1 MLKRIPKS
9 DISVRP
15 FKAYKEWNF
24 DNDSTE
30 ITVLEAVS
38 GNYSSTGSNIL
49 TSGSL
54 SGSIYNKH
62 SVYGQLR
69 AQFYNGYE
77 DNPFL
82 RFGDK
87 TLTYDIVEGTRE
99 RFLNNSAKVISIPQI
114 YVGEGIKK
122 GSATLIDGAFAYS
135 DDSHGNLIDLS
146 GDSITVST
154 LNAQNSVFNFKD
166 IALTEYSASLI
177 SANINSGEL
186 IVSYNS
192 VSYTMVIQ
200 KFDVENGIMIVDNI
214 PFLTGAGSTS
224 KIGNIFYS
232 QGLIVLTRSP
242 EKLLKTQW
250 DLYFKSTETIYEHE
264 YLLIVNESDYNV
276 STNPTAVS
284 TVGGSYETFIDDYGI
299 SKRVYTEQPVK
310 YIKKLTTL
318 ENGNILDY
326 RFSGSVSSSVT
337 HDYIKAGFEHYDLS
351 GSVDSTGSFLAPFIT
366 TIGLYDDDCDL
377 VAVAKLPKPIKSDP
391 EIPVNFIVRFDT

>member
-69 AQFYNGYE
+69 AQFYNGHE

-87 TLTYDIVEGTRE
+87 TLTYDIIEGTKE
-99 RFLNNSAKVISIPQI
+99 RFLSSSAKVISIPQI

-122 GSATLIDGAFAYS
+122 GSAVLTDGAFSYS

-146 GDSITVST
+146 GDLVTVS
-154 LNAQNSVFNFKD
+154 LSEKNSAIFNFKD
-166 IALTEYSASLI
+166 IALTEYSASLVR
-177 SANINSGEL
+177 ADINSGEL
-186 IVSYNS
+186 VLLYNS
-192 VSYTMVIQ
+192 VPYTMSIQ
-200 KFDVENGIMIVDNI
+200 TFDAESGLLTVDNI

-232 QGLIVLTRSP
+232 QGLLVLTRSP
-242 EKLLKTQW
+242 ETLLQTQW
-250 DLYFKSTETIYEHE
+250 DLTFKSTETIYEHE

-276 STNPTAVS
+276 STNPSAVS
-284 TVGGSYETFIDDYGI
+284 MVGGAYETFTDDYGKVVRI
-299 SKRVYTEQPVK
+299 YTEQPVK
-310 YIKKLTTL
+310 YIKKLSTL
-318 ENGNILDY
+318 ENGNTLDY
-326 RFSGSVSSSVT
+326 RFSGSVGNK
-337 HDYIKAGFEHYDLS
+337 KAGFEHYDLS

>member
-15 FKAYKEWNF
+15 FKAYKQWAF
-24 DNDSTE
+24 DYESTE
-30 ITVLEAVS
+30 ISVLEAVNGS
-38 GNYSSTGSNIL
+38 YSSTGSNIL

-54 SGSIYNKH
+54 SGSSYNKH

-69 AQFYNGYE
+69 AQFYNGHE

-82 RFGDK
+82 RFGNK

-122 GSATLIDGAFAYS
+122 GSAILTDGDNAYS
-135 DDSHGNLIDLS
+135 DDSYGNLIDLS
-146 GDSITVST
+146 GDLITVS
-154 LNAQNSVFNFKD
+154 LSNIQNSVFNFKD
-166 IALTEYSASLI
+166 IALTEYSASYSS
-177 SANINSGEL
+177 SADMNSGEL
-186 IVSYNS
+186 ILNYNN
-192 VSYTMVIQ
+192 VNYTLSIQ
-200 KFDVENGIMIVDNI
+200 TFDVESGIMKVDDI
-214 PFLTGAGSTS
+214 PFLTGAGATS

-232 QGLIVLTRSP
+232 QGLLVLTRSP
-242 EKLLKTQW
+242 ETLLQTQW
-250 DLYFKSTETIYEHE
+250 DLTFKSTETIYEHE

-276 STNPTAVS
+276 STNPSAVKS
-284 TVGGSYETFIDDYGI
+284 VGGAYESFTDDYGKV
-299 SKRVYTEQPVK
+299 KRIYTEQPVK

-318 ENGNILDY
+318 ENGNILDH
-326 RFSGSVSSSVT
+326 RFSGSVGN
-337 HDYIKAGFEHYDLS
+337 KLAGFEHYDLS

>member
-15 FKAYKEWNF
+15 FKAYKQWAF

-30 ITVLEAVS
+30 ITVLEAVNGS
-38 GNYSSTGSNIL
+38 YSSTGSNIL

-54 SGSIYNKH
+54 SGSSYNKH

-69 AQFYNGYE
+69 AQFYNGHE

-82 RFGDK
+82 RFGNK

-122 GSATLIDGAFAYS
+122 GSAILTDGAFAYS

-146 GDSITVST
+146 GDLITVSLSN
-154 LNAQNSVFNFKD
+154 LNSSVFNFKD
-166 IALTEYSASLI
+166 IALTEYSASLV
-177 SANINSGEL
+177 SADINSGEL
-186 IVSYNS
+186 VVSYNS

-200 KFDVENGIMIVDNI
+200 KFDVENGIMTVDNI
-214 PFLTGAGSTS
+214 PFLTGAGATS

-232 QGLIVLTRSP
+232 QGLLVLTRSP
-242 EKLLKTQW
+242 ETLLQTQW
-250 DLYFKSTETIYEHE
+250 DLTFKSTETIYEHE

-276 STNPTAVS
+276 STNPSAVKS
-284 TVGGSYETFIDDYGI
+284 VGGAYESFTDDYGKV
-299 SKRVYTEQPVK
+299 KRVYTEQPVK

-318 ENGNILDY
+318 ENGNILDH
-326 RFSGSVSSSVT
+326 RFSGSVGN
-337 HDYIKAGFEHYDLS
+337 KLAGFEHYDLS

>member
-69 AQFYNGYE
+69 AQFYNGHE

-87 TLTYDIVEGTRE
+87 TLTYDIVEGTKE
-99 RFLNNSAKVISIPQI
+99 RFLSNSAKVISIPQI

-122 GSATLIDGAFAYS
+122 GSAVLTDGTFAYS

-146 GDSITVST
+146 GDLVTVS
-154 LNAQNSVFNFKD
+154 LSEKNSAIFNFKD
-166 IALTEYSASLI
+166 IALTEYSASLVR
-177 SANINSGEL
+177 ADINSGEL
-186 IVSYNS
+186 VLLYNS
-192 VSYTMVIQ
+192 VPYTMSIQ
-200 KFDVENGIMIVDNI
+200 TFDIESGLLTVDNI
-214 PFLTGAGSTS
+214 PFLTGAGATS

-232 QGLIVLTRSP
+232 QGLVVLTRSP
-242 EKLLKTQW
+242 ETLLQSQW
-250 DLYFKSTETIYEHE
+250 DLTFKSTETIYEHE

-276 STNPTAVS
+276 STNPSAVS
-284 TVGGSYETFIDDYGI
+284 TVGGSYETFIDDYGK

-310 YIKKLTTL
+310 YIKKLSTL
-318 ENGNILDY
+318 ENGNTLDY
-326 RFSGSVSSSVT
+326 RFSGSVGNK
-337 HDYIKAGFEHYDLS
+337 KAGFEHYDLS

-391 EIPVNFIVRFDT
+391 ELPVNFIVRFDT

>member
-15 FKAYKEWNF
+15 FKAYKQWAF

-30 ITVLEAVS
+30 ITVLEAVNGS
-38 GNYSSTGSNIL
+38 YSSTGSNIL

-54 SGSIYNKH
+54 SGSSYNKH

-69 AQFYNGYE
+69 AQFYNGHE

-82 RFGDK
+82 RFGNK

-122 GSATLIDGAFAYS
+122 GSAILTDGAFAYS

-146 GDSITVST
+146 GDLITVSLSN
-154 LNAQNSVFNFKD
+154 LNSSVFNFKD
-166 IALTEYSASLI
+166 IALTEYSASLV
-177 SANINSGEL
+177 SADINSGQL
-186 IVSYNS
+186 VVLYNS
-192 VSYTMVIQ
+192 VNYTMSIQ
-200 KFDVENGIMIVDNI
+200 TFDIESGIMKVDDI
-214 PFLTGAGSTS
+214 PFLTGAGATS

-232 QGLIVLTRSP
+232 QGLLVLTRSS
-242 EKLLKTQW
+242 ETLLNTQW
-250 DLYFKSTETIYEHE
+250 DLTFKSTETIYEHE

-276 STNPTAVS
+276 STNPTAVKS
-284 TVGGSYETFIDDYGI
+284 VGGAYELFTDDYGKV
-299 SKRVYTEQPVK
+299 KRVYTEQPVK

-318 ENGNILDY
+318 ENGNSLDY
-326 RFSGSVSSSVT
+326 RFSGSVGN
-337 HDYIKAGFEHYDLS
+337 KLAGFEHYDLS

>member
-15 FKAYKEWNF
+15 FKAYKQWAF

-54 SGSIYNKH
+54 SGSSYNKH

-69 AQFYNGYE
+69 AQFYNGHE

-122 GSATLIDGAFAYS
+122 GSATLTDGAFAYS

-146 GDSITVST
+146 GDSITIST

-166 IALTEYSASLI
+166 IALTEYSASLV

-214 PFLTGAGSTS
+214 PFLTGAGATS

-232 QGLIVLTRSP
+232 QGLVVLTRSP
-242 EKLLKTQW
+242 ETLLKTQW
-250 DLYFKSTETIYEHE
+250 DLTFKSTETIYEHE
-264 YLLIVNESDYNV
+264 YLLIVNESDYNI
-276 STNPTAVS
+276 STNPTAVES
-284 TVGGSYETFIDDYGI
+284 VGGSYETFIDDYGK
-299 SKRVYTEQPVK
+299 SKRVYTQQPVK
-310 YIKKLTTL
+310 YIKKLSTL
-318 ENGNILDY
+318 ENGNYLDY
-326 RFSGSVSSSVT
+326 RFSGSITSST
-337 HDYIKAGFEHYDLS
+337 IKAGFEHYDLS

>member
-15 FKAYKEWNF
+15 FKAYKQWAF

-30 ITVLEAVS
+30 ITVLEAVNGS
-38 GNYSSTGSNIL
+38 YSSTGSNIL

-54 SGSIYNKH
+54 SGSSYNKH

-69 AQFYNGYE
+69 AQFYNGHE

-82 RFGDK
+82 RFGNK

-122 GSATLIDGAFAYS
+122 GSAILTDGAFAYS

-146 GDSITVST
+146 GDLITVSLSN
-154 LNAQNSVFNFKD
+154 LNSSVFNFKD
-166 IALTEYSASLI
+166 IALTEYSASLV
-177 SANINSGEL
+177 SADINSGEL
-186 IVSYNS
+186 VVSYNS

-200 KFDVENGIMIVDNI
+200 KFDVENGIMTVDNI
-214 PFLTGAGSTS
+214 PFLTGAGATS

-232 QGLIVLTRSP
+232 QGLLVLTRSP
-242 EKLLKTQW
+242 ETLLQTQW
-250 DLYFKSTETIYEHE
+250 DLTFKSTETIYEHE

-276 STNPTAVS
+276 STNPSAVKS
-284 TVGGSYETFIDDYGI
+284 VGGAYESFTDDYGKV
-299 SKRVYTEQPVK
+299 KRVYTEQPVK

-318 ENGNILDY
+318 ENGNSLDY
-326 RFSGSVSSSVT
+326 RFSGSVGN
-337 HDYIKAGFEHYDLS
+337 KLAGFEHYDLS